1 MKLLSPWEEPKRSS
15 PGFHT
20 NTCVTG
26 SFPPMGWKLT
36 SQTLGTERISTKRNE
51 EKGEKKGLCVE
62 VMRAGGEVG
71 KMERKR

>member
-51 EKGEKKGLCVE
+51 EKGEGDPLLLC
-62 VMRAGGEVG
+62 
-71 KMERKR
+71 ERNFYQIG